1 MIMIDSNEVAE
12 APEIYES
19 LRGRAEVAVRPLE
32 VGDYFVLGSQGSVLI
47 ERKRVLDFL
56 NSLKG
61 RLWDQLDRM
70 RQHEGPKLILL
81 EGNIAG
87 YRRTGWSETAVLALI
102 DKIVLEMGVP
112 IIPVPDSK
120 ATVTYILWKD
130 KRLRSPS
137 GWREYPLRVAR
148 RDMSPA
154 ERALYALEGMCGHKT
169 ATALLNSFGTLGDL
183 ICFVRSN
190 PLPVVESRLSE
201 VKVGGRRIPSSVVRT
216 IYETVNASFGTGG

>member
-1 MIMIDSNEVAE
+1 MIVVDSNEAAE
-12 APEIYES
+12 APEICEA
-19 LRGRAEVAVRPLE
+19 LRRRAEVAVRPLE
-32 VGDYFVLGSQGSVLI
+32 AGDYFVLGSQGSVLI

-56 NSLKG
+56 SSLKG

-87 YRRTGWSETAVLALI
+87 YRRTGWNETAVLALM

-112 IIPVPDSK
+112 IVPVPDSN

-130 KRLRSPS
+130 RRLGSPPER
-137 GWREYPLRVAR
+137 REYPLRVAR
-148 RDMSPA
+148 RDMTPA

-169 ATALLNSFGTLGDL
+169 AIALLNHFGTLGDL

-190 PLPVVESRLSE
+190 PFPVVESRLGE
-201 VKVGGRRIPSSVVRT
+201 VKVGGRRIPYSIVRT
-216 IYETVNASFGTGG
+216 IYETVNAAFGTGG